1 MFNSLMFLSLKSIV
15 EYLKKMIH
23 SVTKFPAFLQQFVT
37 MNQFT
42 LKASGRY

>member
-1 MFNSLMFLSLKSIV
+1 MFNSLMLVILKSIV
-15 EYLKKMIH
+15 QYLKKSIH
-23 SVTKFPAFLQQFVT
+23 SVTNFPAFLQQLVT